1 MDLFEVLLGG
11 GKKRQ
16 EYEDFTRRYDQGPP
30 SEGYSDQ
37 EVMERY
43 GEVAHKLPAQDYEAA
58 VRDAMSR
65 LSPEEQAELL
75 RSIQERTRG
84 RGAAPPTGLL
94 PGPAGGGGLDDL
106 ARSVRELHEQP
117 GRLREVL
124 TGPSPGTRARR
135 PAAPAPAPRASRRAR
150 EHLREPLGQGC
161 HRRHHRHARPP
172 DADSEVTGW
181 RSSVSS
187 CSGSSSG

>member
-11 GKKRQ
+11 GQKKRQ
-16 EYEDFTRRYDQGPP
+16 EYEDFAHRYDEGPP

-37 EVMERY
+37 EVLDRY
-43 GEVAHKLPAQDYEAA
+43 GEVAHKMPAQDYEAA

-84 RGAAPPTGLL
+84 RGASAPEPR
-94 PGPAGGGGLDDL
+94 AGGAGAGLDDL

-124 TGPSPGTRARR
+124 TGPSSGPAGRQPRGVPGGTGAGPAGAPAGLENIFAS
-135 PAAPAPAPRASRRAR
+135 PAAKAALAGIAAMLVRRMLAPR
-150 EHLREPLGQGC
+150 
-161 HRRHHRHARPP
+161 
-172 DADSEVTGW
+172 
-181 RSSVSS
+181 
-187 CSGSSSG
+187 

>member
-11 GKKRQ
+11 GQKKRQ
-16 EYEDFTRRYDQGPP
+16 EYEDFTHRYDQGPP

-37 EVMERY
+37 EVLERY

-84 RGAAPPTGLL
+84 RDAAPEPRAG
-94 PGPAGGGGLDDL
+94 AGGGGLDDL

-124 TGPSPGTRARR
+124 ASPSQQVPAGNQPPRGPGGAGAGPAGLPTGLENIFASPVAKAAIAGITAMLVRR
-135 PAAPAPAPRASRRAR
+135 MLMPR
-150 EHLREPLGQGC
+150 
-161 HRRHHRHARPP
+161 
-172 DADSEVTGW
+172 
-181 RSSVSS
+181 
-187 CSGSSSG
+187 

>member
-11 GKKRQ
+11 GQKKRQ
-16 EYEDFTRRYDQGPP
+16 EYEDFAQRYDQGPP

-37 EVMERY
+37 EVLERY

-84 RGAAPPTGLL
+84 RGAAPEPRAG
-94 PGPAGGGGLDDL
+94 AGGGGLDDL

-124 TGPSPGTRARR
+124 AGPSHQAPGEGNRPQRGPGGAGAGPGGLPAGLENIFASPVAKAAIAGITAMLVRR
-135 PAAPAPAPRASRRAR
+135 MLMPR
-150 EHLREPLGQGC
+150 
-161 HRRHHRHARPP
+161 
-172 DADSEVTGW
+172 
-181 RSSVSS
+181 
-187 CSGSSSG
+187 